1 MPLSVVCCALVNS
14 FQIIILKMW
23 LADSWLKLI
32 ATLTINK
39 IEQERGIIFSCKL
52 KTVAFIIISNSIIF

>member
-1 MPLSVVCCALVNS
+1 MPLSVVRCALVNS